1 MSDVKAS
8 LGKKVGS
15 ESRTL
20 REEIKMSLTRR
31 QALASAAAAIASTV
45 ARPAIAAKE
54 PILMG
59 YLPALTGP
67 SSSTGIGI
75 NRGVQLAVE
84 ELNAAGGIDGR
95 QIELVTRDTQSDPTK
110 AVNGAAELAHGLKV
124 SVVLGPVNSGESL
137 AVVPLLARTST
148 LQVHPC
154 WVDTLTD
161 PKKYPMCFRN
171 APTNQQIGGAA
182 NRYVVE
188 VLKRKKVAVMSDT
201 TGYGVASVNAYVP
214 MLKAQG
220 AEVVYQ
226 GNIDAA
232 NPDLKA
238 EFLRIQS
245 AGAEAIMP
253 WSVNA
258 GFLSRII
265 NTRGQMGWD
274 VPIVGQTTLG
284 SGQTRDLLEKPE
296 YWAKVYPNN
305 FRPVCYAPGGKLTDR
320 TVAFIDRLK
329 SAKIDLNDTL
339 LWWIAVGYDT
349 PRMIAD
355 AMKSAGTEPGKV
367 TDYLNKLK
375 RYPGVYGDISFTSD
389 QHNGYPDEEVVM
401 VEANS
406 LKNGA
411 FNLAPGYS
419 A

>member
-1 MSDVKAS
+1 
-8 LGKKVGS
+8 
-15 ESRTL
+15 
-20 REEIKMSLTRR
+20 MSLTRR
-31 QALASAAAAIASTV
+31 QALASAAAAVASTL
-45 ARPAIAAKE
+45 AKPAIAAKE
-54 PILMG
+54 PILVG

-75 NRGVQLAVE
+75 NRGVQLAVQE
-84 ELNAAGGIDGR
+84 INAAGGIDGR
-95 QIELVTRDTQSDPTK
+95 QIELIVRDTQSDPTK
-110 AVNGAAELAHGLKV
+110 AVNGAAELSRAQKV
-124 SVVLGPVNSGESL
+124 SAVVGPVNSGESL
-137 AVVPLLARTST
+137 AVVPLLARVNTP
-148 LQVHPC
+148 QVHPC
-154 WVDTLTD
+154 WVDSLTD

-182 NRYVVE
+182 NRYVVD
-188 VLKRKKVAVMSDT
+188 VLKRKKVAVISDT
-201 TGYGVASVNAYVP
+201 TGYGTASVNAYVP
-214 MLKAQG
+214 MLKTRG
-220 AEVVYQ
+220 ADVVYQ
-226 GNIDAA
+226 GNVDAA
-232 NPDLKA
+232 NPELKA
-238 EFLRIQS
+238 ELLRMQS

-305 FRPVCYAPGGKLTDR
+305 FRPVCYAAGGKLPER
-320 TVAFIDRLK
+320 TLAFLDRLK
-329 SAKIDLNDTL
+329 SAKIDVADTL

-349 PRMIAD
+349 PRMIGE
-355 AMKSAGTEPGKV
+355 AMKSSGTEPEQIV
-367 TDYLNKLK
+367 AYLNKLK
-375 RYPGVYGDISFTSD
+375 GYPGVFGDITFTPD
-389 QHNGYPDEEVVM
+389 EHNGYPDDEVVM

-411 FNLAPGYS
+411 FNLAPGYG